1 MAAERASV
9 SSTLNYLAKQGPRP
23 AYDLYVPT
31 DKPEQTLPER
41 DKRAVTIEDSR
52 ANAEALSLDIQG
64 FAFLTQAS
72 AFSAFDDAAAIKQHY
87 YPEVE
92 ALVKDATGAA
102 DVLVFDHNVRNETRA
117 KAGDPAASRPVRF
130 VHNDYTERS
139 GPQRVKDLLP
149 PDKAAERLRGRFAFI
164 NVWRPI
170 AGPVLDMP
178 LAVLDARSIE
188 PGDFVA
194 TDLNYQNRS
203 GEVYSVHYNPVHRWH
218 YISRMQP
225 NEVLLLKCFDSITD
239 GAAQYTAHS
248 AFADPTAPDG
258 APTRESIEAR
268 TIAFYE

>member
-1 MAAERASV
+1 MAAQGTTV
-9 SSTLNYLAKQGPRP
+9 SSTLNYLAKQGQRP

-31 DKPEQTLPER
+31 DKPEPTLPER
-41 DKRAVTIEDSR
+41 DKHVVTIEDSR
-52 ANAEALSLDIQG
+52 ANADALSLDVQG
-64 FAFLTQAS
+64 FALCPHAS
-72 AFSAFDDAAAIKQHY
+72 AFSAFEDPSAIKQLY
-87 YPEVE
+87 YPEVA

-139 GPQRVKDLLP
+139 GPQRVQDLLP
-149 PDKAAERLRGRFAFI
+149 PDVAAERLRGRFAFI

-170 AGPVLDMP
+170 VGPVLDMP

-194 TDLNYQNRS
+194 TDLNYQDRS
-203 GEVYSVHYNPVHRWH
+203 GEVYSVHYNPAHHWH
-218 YISRMQP
+218 YFSRMQP
-225 NEVLLLKCFDSITD
+225 DEVLLLKCFDTIDD
-239 GAAQYTAHS
+239 GSARYTAHS

-258 APTRESIEAR
+258 APTRESIETR
-268 TIAFYE
+268 TIAFF